1 MEQNEKTE
9 KIVPLGFVIQ
19 NARTIVNGAV
29 NTLQKELGIPYYLID
44 GILSEILS
52 DIRRKELAE
61 LSGQSLEE
69 KRGE

>member
-1 MEQNEKTE
+1 MEQTEKTE
-9 KIVPLGFVIQ
+9 KIIPLALVIQ
-19 NARTIVNGAV
+19 NARTIVNCAV
-29 NTLQKELGIPYYLID
+29 NSLQKELGIPYYLID

-61 LSGQSLEE
+61 LSEQSLEE

>member
-1 MEQNEKTE
+1 MENETNE
-9 KIVPLGFVIQ
+9 KIVPLALVIQ
-19 NARTIVNGAV
+19 NARTIMNSAV
-29 NTLQKELGIPYYLID
+29 NAAQKELGIPYYLID